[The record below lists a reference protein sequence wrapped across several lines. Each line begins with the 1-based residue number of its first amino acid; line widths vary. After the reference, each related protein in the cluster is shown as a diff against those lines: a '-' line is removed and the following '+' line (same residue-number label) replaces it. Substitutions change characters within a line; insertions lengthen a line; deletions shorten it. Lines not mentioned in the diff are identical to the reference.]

1 MVTVQQAPDFTL
13 DHIKGHSVSF
23 GTYRGR
29 PVVLVFAG
37 KDSGSQAREIVVTL
51 RGRFAPDQLPVLSV
65 LDMHS
70 IPRLVQGIAKGQI
83 QKGYNDAVREA
94 QADAQARGWATPADP
109 AQLVIMLM
117 DWDGKVTSSYG
128 LSGVDKQA
136 VAVLIDENG
145 AVRGYGAG
153 AQGGQQ
159 ILALFG

>member
-1 MVTVQQAPDFTL
+1 VSAQQAPDFTL
-13 DHIKGHSVSF
+13 DHIKGHPVTFSS
-23 GTYRGR
+23 YRGR
-29 PVVLVFAG
+29 PTVLVFAG
-37 KDSGSQAREIVVTL
+37 KDSGGQAREIVITL

-65 LDMHS
+65 LDMHG

-94 QADAQARGWATPADP
+94 LADAQAKGWVTPADP
-109 AQLVIMLM
+109 SQLVIMLM

-136 VAVLIDENG
+136 VAVLIDEQGN
-145 AVRGYGAG
+145 VRGYGTG

-159 ILALFG
+159 VLSLFG